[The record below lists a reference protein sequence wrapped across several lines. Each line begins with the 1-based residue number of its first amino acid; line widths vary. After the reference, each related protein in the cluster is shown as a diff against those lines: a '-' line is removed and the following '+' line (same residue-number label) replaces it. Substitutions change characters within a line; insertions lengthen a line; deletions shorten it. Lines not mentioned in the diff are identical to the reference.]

1 MMHKSQYRSIKKI
14 PQLVLKQKAGT
25 SKQTLICPFT
35 FRFLVPRL
43 FLSFF
48 SPRYAQQMTWRAP
61 WHRRIFFKS
70 RAGGLGV

>member
-35 FRFLVPRL
+35 FKFLVPRL

-48 SPRYAQQMTWRAP
+48 FSAIRSANDLARSLASEN
-61 WHRRIFFKS
+61 FFKS